1 MASVSAYRAGSR
13 LARLV
18 PRRLNPAAAG
28 AAGLVAAA
36 ASGDKR
42 ELVRRNLERVLGR
55 PMGRAESRRRVS
67 AAFGWYARY
76 YIESF
81 QLAGLDDAAI
91 DAGLTYE
98 GYEPVERA
106 ARSGLGPIL
115 VMPHLGSW
123 EWGAWW
129 LALVPQ
135 MKVTAVVEPLDPP
148 EVFEWFMSFRE
159 RLGMNVVP
167 LGPDAGRQV
176 MAAVRRG
183 DVVCLLSDRDVGGG
197 GAPVEFF
204 GERTRLPAGPALMAL
219 RTGAPLLPAAVYWRG
234 RGRHGVVKPAIDTR
248 RRGSIRDD
256 VARVTQDCARALED
270 LIRAAPEQWHLMS
283 PNWPSDYRALGLPVP
298 GELRDLGGRDPGG
311 DRGASG
317 AGPPGPVFDGPG
329 VASAGPPAPGF
340 AGPEGSAS

>member
-1 MASVSAYRAGSR
+1 MATVSAYRAGSR
-13 LARLV
+13 LARSL
-18 PRRLNPAAAG
+18 PRSLNPAAA
-28 AAGLVAAA
+28 AAVGLAAA
-36 ASGDKR
+36 AANPGKR
-42 ELVRRNLERVLGR
+42 RLVRRNLERVLGR
-55 PMGRAESRRRVS
+55 PMGRAEARRRVG

-81 QLAGLDDAAI
+81 QLTGLDAAAI
-91 DAGLTYE
+91 DAGLTLE

-167 LGPDAGRQV
+167 LGPDAGRRV

-183 DVVCLLSDRDVGGG
+183 DVVCLMADRDIGGRG
-197 GAPVEFF
+197 VPVDFF
-204 GERTRLPAGPALMAL
+204 GERTRLPTGPALMAL
-219 RTGAPLLPAAVYWRG
+219 RTGAPLLPAAVYWRD
-234 RGRHGVVKPAIDTR
+234 RGRHGVVASAVDTR

-256 VARVTQDCARALED
+256 VARVTQDYARALEG

-298 GELRDLGGRDPGG
+298 ERLRDLGVR
-311 DRGASG
+311 G
-317 AGPPGPVFDGPG
+317 AGPR
-329 VASAGPPAPGF
+329 AA
-340 AGPEGSAS
+340 GSA

>member
-1 MASVSAYRAGSR
+1 MASAAAYRAGSR

-18 PRRLNPAAAG
+18 PRRLNPAAA
-28 AAGLVAAA
+28 AVAGLAAA
-36 ASGDKR
+36 AVSGDRRK
-42 ELVRRNLERVLGR
+42 LVRRNLERVLGR
-55 PMGRAESRRRVS
+55 PMGRAEAGRRVA

-81 QLAGLDDAAI
+81 QLAGLNAAAI

-123 EWGAWW
+123 EWAAWW
-129 LALVPQ
+129 LTLVPR
-135 MKVTAVVEPLDPP
+135 MRVTAVVEPLDPP

-159 RLGMNVVP
+159 RLGLNVVP

-183 DVVCLLSDRDVGGG
+183 DVVCLLSDRDIGGG

-204 GERTRLPAGPALMAL
+204 GERTRLPAGPALIAL

-234 RGRHGVVKPAIDTR
+234 RVRHGVVRPAIDTR

-256 VARVTQDCARALED
+256 VARVTQDCARALEG
-270 LIRAAPEQWHLMS
+270 LIRATPEQWHLMS
-283 PNWPSDYRALGLPVP
+283 PNWPGDYEAIGLPVP
-298 GELRDLGGRDPGG
+298 EDLQDLDRRDLVQRDLNR

-317 AGPPGPVFDGPG
+317 AGPPASG
-329 VASAGPPAPGF
+329 SAGRRD
-340 AGPEGSAS
+340 SAS

>member
-1 MASVSAYRAGSR
+1 MASAAAYRAGSR

-18 PRRLNPAAAG
+18 PRRLNPAAA
-28 AAGLVAAA
+28 AVAGLAAA
-36 ASGDKR
+36 AVSGDRRK
-42 ELVRRNLERVLGR
+42 LVRRNLERVLGR
-55 PMGRAESRRRVS
+55 PMGRAEAGRRVA

-81 QLAGLDDAAI
+81 QLTGLDAAAI

-123 EWGAWW
+123 EWAAWW
-129 LALVPQ
+129 LTLVPR

-159 RLGMNVVP
+159 RLGLNVVP

-183 DVVCLLSDRDVGGG
+183 DVVCLLSDRDIGGG

-204 GERTRLPAGPALMAL
+204 GERTRLPAGPALIAL

-234 RGRHGVVKPAIDTR
+234 RVRHGVVRPAIDTR

-256 VARVTQDCARALED
+256 VARVTQDCARALEG

-283 PNWPSDYRALGLPVP
+283 PNWPGDYEAIGLPVP
-298 GELRDLGGRDPGG
+298 EDLRDLDRHDLGQRDLNR

-317 AGPPGPVFDGPG
+317 AGPPASG
-329 VASAGPPAPGF
+329 SAGRRD
-340 AGPEGSAS
+340 SAS

>member
-1 MASVSAYRAGSR
+1 MASAAAYRAGSR

-18 PRRLNPAAAG
+18 PRRLNPAAA
-28 AAGLVAAA
+28 AVAGLAAA
-36 ASGDKR
+36 AVSGDRRK
-42 ELVRRNLERVLGR
+42 LVRRNLERVLGR
-55 PMGRAESRRRVS
+55 PMGRAEAGRRVA

-81 QLAGLDDAAI
+81 QLTGLDAAAI

-123 EWGAWW
+123 EWAAWW
-129 LALVPQ
+129 LTLVPR

-183 DVVCLLSDRDVGGG
+183 DVVCLLSDRDIGGG

-204 GERTRLPAGPALMAL
+204 GERTRLPAGPALIAL

-234 RGRHGVVKPAIDTR
+234 RVRHGVVRPAVDTR

-256 VARVTQDCARALED
+256 VARVTQDCARALEG

-283 PNWPSDYRALGLPVP
+283 PNWPGDYEAIGLPVP
-298 GELRDLGGRDPGG
+298 EDLRDLDRHDLGQRDLNR

-317 AGPPGPVFDGPG
+317 AGPPASG
-329 VASAGPPAPGF
+329 SAGRR
-340 AGPEGSAS
+340 GSAS

>member
-1 MASVSAYRAGSR
+1 MATVAAYRAGSR
-13 LARLV
+13 LARLL
-18 PRRLNPAAAG
+18 PRPLNPAAAS
-28 AAGLVAAA
+28 AIGLAAA
-36 ASGDKR
+36 VANPRKR
-42 ELVRRNLERVLGR
+42 KLVRRNLERVLGR
-55 PMGRAESRRRVS
+55 PMGRAEASRRVA

-81 QLAGLDDAAI
+81 QLTGLGADAI

-106 ARSGLGPIL
+106 AGSELGPIL

-129 LALVPQ
+129 LALVP
-135 MKVTAVVEPLDPP
+135 KLRVTAVVEPLNPP

-167 LGPDAGRQV
+167 LGPEAGRQV

-183 DVVCLLSDRDVGGG
+183 DVVCLLADRDVGGG
-197 GAPVEFF
+197 GVPADFF

-234 RGRHGVVKPAIDTR
+234 RRRHGVVGPAVDTQ

-256 VARVTQDCARALED
+256 VVRVTQDCARALED

-298 GELRDLGGRDPGG
+298 EGLRDLGIR
-311 DRGASG
+311 ST
-317 AGPPGPVFDGPG
+317 GPPG
-329 VASAGPPAPGF
+329 
-340 AGPEGSAS
+340 SAS

>member
-1 MASVSAYRAGSR
+1 MASAAAYRAGSR

-18 PRRLNPAAAG
+18 PRRLNPAAA
-28 AAGLVAAA
+28 AVAGLAAA
-36 ASGDKR
+36 AVSGDRRK
-42 ELVRRNLERVLGR
+42 LVRRNLERVLGR
-55 PMGRAESRRRVS
+55 PMGRVEAGRRVA

-81 QLAGLDDAAI
+81 QLTGLDAAAI

-123 EWGAWW
+123 EWAAWW
-129 LALVPQ
+129 LTLVPR

-159 RLGMNVVP
+159 RLGLNVVP

-183 DVVCLLSDRDVGGG
+183 DVVCLLSDRDIGGG

-204 GERTRLPAGPALMAL
+204 GERTRLPAGPALIAL

-234 RGRHGVVKPAIDTR
+234 RVRHGVVRPAIDTR

-256 VARVTQDCARALED
+256 VARVTQDCARALEG

-283 PNWPSDYRALGLPVP
+283 PNWPGDYEAIGLPVP
-298 GELRDLGGRDPGG
+298 EDLRDLDRHDLGQRDLNR

-317 AGPPGPVFDGPG
+317 AGPPASG
-329 VASAGPPAPGF
+329 SAGRRD
-340 AGPEGSAS
+340 SAS